1 MEQKASEK
9 LWTKRAHRGGTGDN
23 LFKRKSCKA
32 KVTSKTAQ
40 KCGML
45 ACSSLSHCSVAM
57 IACSILLVKLFLT
70 TEYLGTFFPV
80 LLMVFRI
87 KLSSRLHDW
96 RMIYLVVKWTIFV
109 CLFVCFWQLYLY
121 FFTGC
126 SAGVQSFSLIV
137 LILLEVTQYILQ
149 WLKLDDK
156 IKMEEELCCPV
167 AANYEL
173 SKDTEE
179 KKSLFKKL
187 RNQSQNALH
196 ESEVFWFIVI
206 SLDTSSKSFL
216 FVSGP
221 FIVV

>member
-1 MEQKASEK
+1 MWNAGLLFPFTLQCCHDSMLYPTCEIVSNHRISWYLFPCSPHGFQDQTVLKASRLK
-9 LWTKRAHRGGTGDN
+9 DDI
-23 LFKRKSCKA
+23 FSCK
-32 KVTSKTAQ
+32 
-40 KCGML
+40 MN
-45 ACSSLSHCSVAM
+45 
-57 IACSILLVKLFLT
+57 
-70 TEYLGTFFPV
+70 YL
-80 LLMVFRI
+80 
-87 KLSSRLHDW
+87 
-96 RMIYLVVKWTIFV
+96 

-156 IKMEEELCCPV
+156 IKMKEELCCPV
-167 AANYEL
+167 VANYEL

-187 RNQSQNALH
+187 RNQSQNTLH
-196 ESEVFWFIVI
+196 VSEVFWFIVI

-216 FVSGP
+216 FVSRP
-221 FIVV
+221 FIVF